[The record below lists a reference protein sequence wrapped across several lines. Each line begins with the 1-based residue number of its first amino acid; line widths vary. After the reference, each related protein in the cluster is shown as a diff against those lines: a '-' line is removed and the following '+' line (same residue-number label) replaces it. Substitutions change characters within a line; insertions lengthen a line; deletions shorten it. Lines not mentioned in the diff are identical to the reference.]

1 MKYYLVTTYTCYCGE
16 HFYHYV
22 AIPDGESPSDEKWAD
37 LFYGWVADDA
47 AEWWDEQSEEEYDS
61 YDDYISECGYDI
73 EEISE
78 EEYRRDLGKEGVSY
92 ACC

>member
-1 MKYYLVTTYTCYCGE
+1 MKYYLITTYTCYCGE

-22 AIPDGESPSDEKWAD
+22 AIPEGESPSDEKWAD

-47 AEWWDEQSEEEYDS
+47 AEWWDDQSEEEYDS
-61 YDDYISECGYDI
+61 YDDYLSECGYDV

-78 EEYRRDLGKEGVSY
+78 EEYLADCGKE
-92 ACC
+92 

>member
-22 AIPDGESPSDEKWAD
+22 AIPEGESPSDARWAD
-37 LFYGWVADDA
+37 LFYCWMCDDA
-47 AEWWDEQSEEEYDS
+47 FEWWDDQSEEEYDS
-61 YDDYISECGYDI
+61 YDDYLSECGYDV

-78 EEYRRDLGKEGVSY
+78 AEYLADCGKE
-92 ACC
+92 

>member
-1 MKYYLVTTYTCYCGE
+1 MKYYLVITYTCYRGE

-22 AIPDGESPSDEKWAD
+22 AIPEGESPSDEKWAD

-47 AEWWDEQSEEEYDS
+47 AEWWDDQSEEEYDS
-61 YDDYISECGYDI
+61 YDDYLCECGYDV

-78 EEYRRDLGKEGVSY
+78 EEYLHDCGKE
-92 ACC
+92 

>member
-1 MKYYLVTTYTCYCGE
+1 MKYYCVKTYTCYYGE

-22 AIPDGESPSDEKWAD
+22 AIPEGESPEDAKWAD

-47 AEWWDEQSEEEYDS
+47 FEWWDDQSEAEYDC
-61 YDDYISECGYDI
+61 YDDYLAKCGYDV

-78 EEYRRDLGKEGVSY
+78 AEYLADCEKE
-92 ACC
+92 

>member
-1 MKYYLVTTYTCYCGE
+1 MVITYICYCGE

-22 AIPDGESPSDEKWAD
+22 AIPEGESPCDEKWAD
-37 LFYGWVADDA
+37 LFYGWVADVA
-47 AEWWDEQSEEEYDS
+47 AEWWDDQSEEEYDS

-78 EEYRRDLGKEGVSY
+78 EEYRRDCSKN
-92 ACC
+92 

>member
-22 AIPDGESPSDEKWAD
+22 AIPEGESPSDEKWTD

-47 AEWWDEQSEEEYDS
+47 AEWWDDQSEEEYDS
-61 YDDYISECGYDI
+61 YDDYLCECGYDV

-78 EEYRRDLGKEGVSY
+78 EEYLVDCGKE
-92 ACC
+92 

>member
-1 MKYYLVTTYTCYCGE
+1 MKYYLITTYTCYCGE

-22 AIPDGESPSDEKWAD
+22 AIPEGESPSDEKWAD

-47 AEWWDEQSEEEYDS
+47 SEWWDDQSEEEYDS
-61 YDDYISECGYDI
+61 YDDYLCECGYDI

-78 EEYRRDLGKEGVSY
+78 EEYRRDCGKE
-92 ACC
+92 

>member
-78 EEYRRDLGKEGVSY
+78 EEYRRDCGKE
-92 ACC
+92 

>member
-16 HFYHYV
+16 HFYHYA
-22 AIPDGESPSDEKWAD
+22 AIPEGESPCDEKWAD

-47 AEWWDEQSEEEYDS
+47 AEWWDDQSEEEYDS
-61 YDDYISECGYDI
+61 YDDYLCECGYDV

-78 EEYRRDLGKEGVSY
+78 AEYLAECGKE
-92 ACC
+92 

>member
-22 AIPDGESPSDEKWAD
+22 AIPEGESPCDAKWAD

-47 AEWWDEQSEEEYDS
+47 SEWWDDQSEEEFDGDYDA
-61 YDDYISECGYDI
+61 YIGECGYDV

-78 EEYRRDLGKEGVSY
+78 EEYLRDCGK
-92 ACC
+92 

>member
-22 AIPDGESPSDEKWAD
+22 AIPEGESPCDEKWAD

-47 AEWWDEQSEEEYDS
+47 AEWWDDQSEEEYDS
-61 YDDYISECGYDI
+61 YDDYLCECGYDV
-73 EEISE
+73 EEISK
-78 EEYRRDLGKEGVSY
+78 EEYLADCGKE
-92 ACC
+92 

>member
-1 MKYYLVTTYTCYCGE
+1 MKYYLITTYTCYCGE

-22 AIPDGESPSDEKWAD
+22 AIPEGESPCDEKWAD

-47 AEWWDEQSEEEYDS
+47 AEWWDDQSEEEYDN
-61 YDDYISECGYDI
+61 YDDYLAECGYDV

-78 EEYRRDLGKEGVSY
+78 EEYLADCGKE
-92 ACC
+92 

>member
-1 MKYYLVTTYTCYCGE
+1 MRYYLVITYTCYCGE

-22 AIPDGESPSDEKWAD
+22 AIPDGESLCDEKWAD
-37 LFYGWVADDA
+37 LFYGWVADEA
-47 AEWWDEQSEEEYDS
+47 AEWWDHLSEEENDS

-78 EEYRRDLGKEGVSY
+78 EEYRRDCSKN
-92 ACC
+92 

>member
-1 MKYYLVTTYTCYCGE
+1 MKYYLITTYTCYCGE

-22 AIPDGESPSDEKWAD
+22 AIPEGESPSDEKWTD

-47 AEWWDEQSEEEYDS
+47 AEWWDDQSEEEYDS
-61 YDDYISECGYDI
+61 YDDYLSECGYDV

-78 EEYRRDLGKEGVSY
+78 EEYLADCGKE
-92 ACC
+92 